1 MAEKEYKAVAKL
13 FVETKDASKDADAF
27 CKDLKRKL
35 GEIESAA
42 DKMTAFKDLASY
54 IEAADKRLAEF
65 KANNQDAFNNMFDGM
80 DASLKVVFENIF
92 KISKDKLVE
101 LNNISD
107 QLKNKTADTIDP
119 AALKEW
125 EKSVKGIYALLN
137 EKSGISGHGKIETR
151 FQRLQE
157 AVTNFATVWKGVT
170 DTLSNGFGAGG
181 IASGIQRSPQDIQT
195 ELDRLDQQN
204 VRLGKIQQE
213 FQKIKANFDKLND
226 GENVFFSSDT
236 KFDLSDIKTL
246 VSAFKQAK
254 KTFDNF
260 EGDKNSIEYY
270 EIVLKYMQQAAKL
283 KGMYEALTLNPNEAN
298 KEIMKQLK
306 KMPGKKEKETQA
318 DILGDVVDKADSALS
333 DGLLE
338 SLTKFDKG
346 PLSDLFAQID
356 SQMTT
361 LEDEIE
367 KLNQATG
374 NAGVGFDK
382 MGQHAVSATEYIRGM
397 TIAIQEMFNALSK
410 ASDTEYEVL
419 LGGQNIAIKRAGFK
433 EVSAKTTAEAYL
445 ANIMQDTDVDAHTH
459 QGLIANINAPDFKQ
473 AIKRQYAGLAKMSAI
488 IGDKDIVTLD
498 LAKVKAE
505 DAYTALNKLKELTN
519 TKGKQSLDVNEFN
532 KIFTDINPE
541 YTNIAQR
548 WGPSKFSD
556 LATYIFNVKQ
566 SAQQAFDPVQRLQN
580 LLIAISG
587 KQIDFS
593 KYEDLFKTL
602 SVNNVGD
609 IFNQI
614 AKAEDIK
621 EDGQILQVQDI
632 ASGSVQDV
640 VADIQKQKDAFLELR
655 QTAGVTYEEI
665 AQAAKEYSNVYN
677 KAEGQNFEFFKKYFH
692 ASEIDEIQKKFMDFG
707 DGFRDLDG
715 LTKELA
721 MEFGIDPDEIES
733 FSQAGSAAQGASQ
746 QLKTFY
752 DLVDEIRNKSFDL
765 AGNATDNLEVG
776 QYIERLNSAKA
787 VLDELGDQGQLT
799 AEQID
804 QVNNAFNAANM
815 HLENS
820 TAHYSGYGY
829 GEYDYSYY
837 EEYKDAMR
845 ENDELRRR
853 NSELEDQLKNIPKK
867 AQKSDTSVAQAK
879 IADPI
884 QQDLIRQK
892 AQDAVQSLG
901 TEVKIASLKALAD
914 GLVRVSGAVKKA
926 SGEWEGFIVKV
937 NEADEAVGLVVDDQS
952 EYAKSLNKASQQ
964 VNDNSIFKS
973 EAGKQVGKFDLDRA
987 KLQKDVN
994 IPDSFK
1000 QQIQDA
1006 RTAIANA
1013 ADEDALKIA
1022 INNWEALKNQ
1032 IHAAAVEQDL
1042 YIEKSKNTNTVPD
1055 QFTKDLRS
1063 QKTSFGKYKR
1073 DTEDAI
1079 DVTDELKQRLKDL
1092 EAELANIND
1101 SSGLRA
1107 WQKKF
1112 NGLKSEITAA
1122 QSSYKRDKDTYS
1134 QQIMGQANAGLKS
1147 AGIKRDS
1154 TNLTEDQ
1161 QKIIDKYKELE
1172 KQIGEYNDKVSA
1184 KQQAETSGIEQTKAA
1199 LLDLIATYKQ
1209 ANNIV
1214 DAKGNPSKQ
1223 AYGTAQVQNFNAK
1236 YNSLQTR
1243 AQNVGLTGDFEAVQN
1258 LTSAYEKLKEAQS
1271 KFQIGE
1277 DLTTEAGKAKVE
1289 AFKQAQIEC
1298 NRYAKELNNIVTQEE
1313 KLKSDSLDVS
1323 PISED
1328 FENTIQGRKK
1338 ALEDFVNTIPSAA
1351 IGKFNSD
1358 FTKLTYTVKNGD
1370 GTFTNMTATLN
1381 AAGNAIFAAAGET
1394 EKATTAFGR
1403 FWGELKGK
1411 ARGIATYLLS
1421 MTGFQEIWQ
1430 QIRQGIQYVMEIDAA
1445 LTELKKVTNETN
1457 ATYDAFLQTMSK
1469 TAGEVGSTVAEL
1481 TNSAADWGRLGY
1493 SIEEAGQLAATTA
1506 KLLNVSEF
1514 SSVDEATSALV
1525 SSLQAFTTKG
1535 QDVGQRAEEIVDILN
1550 NIGNKYP
1557 VATNELATGLAASGA
1572 ALVAANNSI
1581 EEQVALL
1588 SAGNATMQDVSTVAA
1603 GLKIVAARLRGTT
1616 TEADDDAESA
1626 VTNVSKLQ
1634 EKIKALTA
1642 EANGGKGIDIIN
1654 ESGEYKSTYEILSE
1668 ISKIFDKMDDISQ
1681 ASLLELIAGK
1691 NRSSVVAAIL
1701 QNGEILN
1708 KAYTDALNSAGSSS
1722 KELNTYLDSIQ
1733 GRIDLFKNSLQT
1745 MWMNFIDDSVVKFIV
1760 DVGTNIVKLVD
1771 KINLIPAAIAGIVV
1785 YRNLFK
1791 KQGLSNMFSDF
1802 KTNMQNY
1809 KDISSAI
1816 NQIQS
1821 LGGAT
1826 TTFNPAQLNACALAV
1841 KNLTAAQQASALA
1854 TAGLTQE
1861 QIEQVLAIN
1870 GVKDANIQQTMSEV
1884 NVASAKAKSAAITGA
1899 TAAALANEGKIKLS
1913 EAATN
1918 WLTAESEEK
1927 LTYEKVQAA
1936 IASGAL
1942 TLAQGNEI
1950 ISAFGLTAANH
1961 GLATSFKA
1969 VAAGIKDAMFSNPF
1983 TAILTVATTVISLI
1997 PVVKTLFDT
2006 FGTGADEAIKK
2017 AEELQN
2023 EYNTA
2028 TSEITSNISTLKGL
2042 EGEFEKLSKGV
2053 DNYGNNISLA
2063 ADDYARYQEIVETI
2077 VGISPS
2083 LVDGY
2088 NTEGKAIANKN
2099 GLLEKSI
2106 ALMQEEQ
2113 RVQAQKLT
2121 SDTALNTLSE
2131 GIEADLEKY
2140 KKDNPLPY
2148 GYAKFNFGQEFEKAA
2163 NKYAQKQGNYEG
2175 QIYNALNP
2183 DDRDIDSF
2191 WVVDY
2196 WSEYSDN
2203 AANFASDFYDQIV
2216 ADLRSEEGILKD
2228 YFTQEQINTL
2238 LECANEYDKNMLA
2251 YNHEIDNINARYKTA
2266 LQAVPFSEDAYYKLD
2281 NEMQGYV
2288 TQYIDGLE
2296 NINSDNLIEYKK
2308 NIISLIDWMSNDSE
2322 LQSVLS
2328 QGFNLKVGLNTK
2340 GKKLSIKKYQEQVQE
2355 LQNLIK
2361 DSSQYTDQQKNMLLS
2376 MLGLDDSGQMDNEIK
2391 KAISHIRNLLFAG
2404 LGPLPKEMQDY
2415 IDRLSVSDALYIYYN
2430 ISAAPGSLTID
2441 RLKQQVADLK
2451 AKSGEN
2457 VIPIKTYSVLIEEI
2471 EKYNEAL
2478 NQTSEIVTDN
2488 TEVTQEYKDSLIA
2501 LGISKE
2507 ELNEYFYEG
2516 NELVVKDAK
2525 GLNDLVKSA
2534 KKNTAEN
2541 IRLAKSQAKLEY
2553 YELYKEMSDL
2563 VTANKKTD
2571 GATREY
2577 VNSLYDQ
2584 MSALQKTIAQ
2594 YSLLEAK
2601 LLGASNAYNQLAAA
2615 QEIDA
2620 ANDYGSKAEEL
2631 VTVLADA
2638 FKTGRL
2644 GTEAVQVAIDGLI
2657 PDSVF
2662 EDADTLDEKMD
2673 KIYEYFTGDTISK
2686 LFTIEYDD
2694 DGAISSMEM
2703 TEDNVRS
2710 FAESL
2715 FNAELPKGMGEGTI
2729 FSGTWDEFTLNPAI
2743 TSLEDFA
2750 KACGVTEEVAFAFLT
2765 ELESFDI
2772 SWLGGDMTTLMDQL
2786 MGDDL
2791 EYSIYNNTKAL
2802 AELEHDLAN
2811 GKITVDEYNKA
2822 LYGLNGQLFFGKISQ
2837 EEYDQAVAD
2846 LDAQLAN
2853 GAITAQ
2859 QYQEALVGLKGVET
2873 QNTEQAVNDTLTWAQ
2888 TSNEVAAAK
2897 AEVERLTNELNT
2909 LRDENATN
2917 VEIQAKTNELE
2928 AASVVLND
2936 ALIAKNELTEPDTMV
2951 LGVSLDAA
2959 QQEIETFKANN
2970 ATLLTKVDI
2979 EQGEDGEFTYTVK
2992 PNVLLFDE
3000 EKEKLDS
3007 YMQSLN
3013 EEYTITV
3020 LADENSEDST
3030 AELDAV
3036 KTAAEAAKAAVE
3048 AIPSPVVDCSGAISA
3063 VQSLIDEIGK
3073 IKGKS
3078 VTITTFTQTID
3089 LGTGG
3094 VNGTAHIRGTA
3105 FKNGLWGA
3113 PKTETAL
3120 VGELGPEMVS

>member
-13 FVETKDASKDADAF
+13 FLETKDANKDADAF

-213 FQKIKANFDKLND
+213 FQKIKADFDKLND

-374 NAGVGFDK
+374 NVGVGFDK

-397 TIAIQEMFNALSK
+397 TIAIKEMFDALSQ
-410 ASDTEYEVL
+410 ASDAEYKVL
-419 LGGQNIAIKRAGFK
+419 ISGQDISIKRGQNK
-433 EVSAKTTAEAYL
+433 ETSSKTTAEAYL
-445 ANIMQDTDVDAHTH
+445 ANIMQDTDLDAHSH
-459 QGLIANINAPDFKQ
+459 QGIAANIDAPDFEQ
-473 AIKRQYAGLAKMSAI
+473 AIRRQYAGIAKMSAI
-488 IGDKDIVTLD
+488 IGKNDIVTLD

-505 DAYTALNKLKELTN
+505 DAYAALAKLKELTIG
-519 TKGKQSLDVNEFN
+519 KGKESIGVDDFN
-532 KIFTDINPE
+532 KIFTDINPD
-541 YTNIAQR
+541 YANVAKR
-548 WGPSKFSD
+548 WDPSKFND

-692 ASEIDEIQKKFMDFG
+692 ASEIDEIQKKFMDLG

-733 FSQAGSAAQGASQ
+733 FSRAGSAAQGASQ

-765 AGNATDNLEVG
+765 AGNATDNLEIG
-776 QYIERLNSAKA
+776 EYIERLNSAKA

-829 GEYDYSYY
+829 GKYDYSYY
-837 EEYKDAMR
+837 EEYEDAMR
-845 ENDELRRR
+845 ENDELRQR
-853 NSELEDQLKNIPKK
+853 NSELEDQLKNRHNTSQQNTFATADNETQVANSVEVEAAQLDTLLEKINAVKDAVGAKTQAFETERTTVDTVVAAEIESLKQLEEYLTTLQNLISNIFTGESFKVEGIDNINNSGNPNGNTSMISILQTISETLDSIYGVLQGFTGIEADNKNSIKQKEPIVDSNINQNELSEKDSAILSSILDAVKEISNYLAIYKSNDVLDGVDQQNDSGYALEATLQNVKGVLDNILIGVNKDDSLSTLVEPLSAAVASLKDVANGIIQHQK

-926 SGEWEGFIVKV
+926 SGEWEGFTVKV

-952 EYAKSLNKASQQ
+952 EYAKSLNKASKQ

-1079 DVTDELKQRLKDL
+1079 DVTDELKKRLKDL

-1101 SSGLRA
+1101 SSDLRA

-1122 QSSYKRDKDTYS
+1122 QSSYKRDKNRYS

-1147 AGIKRDS
+1147 AGIKKDS
-1154 TNLTEDQ
+1154 ANLTEDQ
-1161 QKIIDKYKELE
+1161 QKIIDKYNELE
-1172 KQIGEYNDKVSA
+1172 KQIDEYNKKVSA

-1209 ANNIV
+1209 AHNIV

-1243 AQNVGLTGDFEAVQN
+1243 AKNVGLTDDFVAVQN
-1258 LTSAYEKLKEAQS
+1258 LANAYEKLKEAQA
-1271 KFQIGE
+1271 KFKVGE
-1277 DLTTEAGKAKVE
+1277 DLTTDAGKAKIE

-1298 NRYAKELNNIVTQEE
+1298 NRYAKELNRVVTESE
-1313 KLKSDSLDVS
+1313 KLQSNSVDASPVS
-1323 PISED
+1323 
-1328 FENTIQGRKK
+1328 ENFQDTMQGRKR
-1338 ALEDFVNTIPSAA
+1338 ALEEFINAIPDTA
-1351 IGKFNSD
+1351 IGKFNAD
-1358 FTKLTYTVKNGD
+1358 FTELTYTVKNGD

-1381 AAGNAIFAAAGET
+1381 AARDTIFATAGET

-1411 ARGIATYLLS
+1411 ARGIAAYLLS

-1430 QIRQGIQYVMEIDAA
+1430 QIKQGIQYVREIDSA
-1445 LTELKKVTNETN
+1445 LTELKKVTNGTN

-1469 TAGEVGSTVAEL
+1469 TAGAVGSTVSEL
-1481 TNSAADWGRLGY
+1481 TTMAAEWARLGY
-1493 SIEEAGQLAATTA
+1493 SIEDAGKLAESTA
-1506 KLLNVSEF
+1506 ILLNVSEF
-1514 SSVDEATSALV
+1514 ENATDASQALI
-1525 SSLQAFTTKG
+1525 STMQAFG
-1535 QDVGQRAEEIVDILN
+1535 YAAEDSQHVVDILN
-1550 NIGNKYP
+1550 EVGK
-1557 VATNELATGLAASGA
+1557 
-1572 ALVAANNSI
+1572 
-1581 EEQVALL
+1581 LL
-1588 SAGNATMQDVSTVAA
+1588 
-1603 GLKIVAARLRGTT
+1603 
-1616 TEADDDAESA
+1616 
-1626 VTNVSKLQ
+1626 
-1634 EKIKALTA
+1634 
-1642 EANGGKGIDIIN
+1642 
-1654 ESGEYKSTYEILSE
+1654 
-1668 ISKIFDKMDDISQ
+1668 
-1681 ASLLELIAGK
+1681 
-1691 NRSSVVAAIL
+1691 
-1701 QNGEILN
+1701 
-1708 KAYTDALNSAGSSS
+1708 
-1722 KELNTYLDSIQ
+1722 
-1733 GRIDLFKNSLQT
+1733 
-1745 MWMNFIDDSVVKFIV
+1745 
-1760 DVGTNIVKLVD
+1760 
-1771 KINLIPAAIAGIVV
+1771 P
-1785 YRNLFK
+1785 
-1791 KQGLSNMFSDF
+1791 
-1802 KTNMQNY
+1802 
-1809 KDISSAI
+1809 
-1816 NQIQS
+1816 
-1821 LGGAT
+1821 
-1826 TTFNPAQLNACALAV
+1826 
-1841 KNLTAAQQASALA
+1841 
-1854 TAGLTQE
+1854 
-1861 QIEQVLAIN
+1861 
-1870 GVKDANIQQTMSEV
+1870 
-1884 NVASAKAKSAAITGA
+1884 
-1899 TAAALANEGKIKLS
+1899 
-1913 EAATN
+1913 
-1918 WLTAESEEK
+1918 
-1927 LTYEKVQAA
+1927 
-1936 IASGAL
+1936 
-1942 TLAQGNEI
+1942 
-1950 ISAFGLTAANH
+1950 
-1961 GLATSFKA
+1961 
-1969 VAAGIKDAMFSNPF
+1969 
-1983 TAILTVATTVISLI
+1983 
-1997 PVVKTLFDT
+1997 
-2006 FGTGADEAIKK
+2006 
-2017 AEELQN
+2017 
-2023 EYNTA
+2023 
-2028 TSEITSNISTLKGL
+2028 
-2042 EGEFEKLSKGV
+2042 V
-2053 DNYGNNISLA
+2053 DNY
-2063 ADDYARYQEIVETI
+2063 
-2077 VGISPS
+2077 
-2083 LVDGY
+2083 
-2088 NTEGKAIANKN
+2088 
-2099 GLLEKSI
+2099 
-2106 ALMQEEQ
+2106 
-2113 RVQAQKLT
+2113 
-2121 SDTALNTLSE
+2121 
-2131 GIEADLEKY
+2131 
-2140 KKDNPLPY
+2140 
-2148 GYAKFNFGQEFEKAA
+2148 
-2163 NKYAQKQGNYEG
+2163 
-2175 QIYNALNP
+2175 
-2183 DDRDIDSF
+2183 
-2191 WVVDY
+2191 
-2196 WSEYSDN
+2196 
-2203 AANFASDFYDQIV
+2203 
-2216 ADLRSEEGILKD
+2216 
-2228 YFTQEQINTL
+2228 
-2238 LECANEYDKNMLA
+2238 
-2251 YNHEIDNINARYKTA
+2251 
-2266 LQAVPFSEDAYYKLD
+2266 
-2281 NEMQGYV
+2281 
-2288 TQYIDGLE
+2288 
-2296 NINSDNLIEYKK
+2296 
-2308 NIISLIDWMSNDSE
+2308 
-2322 LQSVLS
+2322 
-2328 QGFNLKVGLNTK
+2328 
-2340 GKKLSIKKYQEQVQE
+2340 
-2355 LQNLIK
+2355 
-2361 DSSQYTDQQKNMLLS
+2361 
-2376 MLGLDDSGQMDNEIK
+2376 
-2391 KAISHIRNLLFAG
+2391 
-2404 LGPLPKEMQDY
+2404 
-2415 IDRLSVSDALYIYYN
+2415 
-2430 ISAAPGSLTID
+2430 
-2441 RLKQQVADLK
+2441 
-2451 AKSGEN
+2451 
-2457 VIPIKTYSVLIEEI
+2457 
-2471 EKYNEAL
+2471 
-2478 NQTSEIVTDN
+2478 
-2488 TEVTQEYKDSLIA
+2488 
-2501 LGISKE
+2501 
-2507 ELNEYFYEG
+2507 
-2516 NELVVKDAK
+2516 
-2525 GLNDLVKSA
+2525 
-2534 KKNTAEN
+2534 
-2541 IRLAKSQAKLEY
+2541 
-2553 YELYKEMSDL
+2553 
-2563 VTANKKTD
+2563 
-2571 GATREY
+2571 
-2577 VNSLYDQ
+2577 
-2584 MSALQKTIAQ
+2584 
-2594 YSLLEAK
+2594 
-2601 LLGASNAYNQLAAA
+2601 
-2615 QEIDA
+2615 
-2620 ANDYGSKAEEL
+2620 
-2631 VTVLADA
+2631 
-2638 FKTGRL
+2638 
-2644 GTEAVQVAIDGLI
+2644 
-2657 PDSVF
+2657 
-2662 EDADTLDEKMD
+2662 
-2673 KIYEYFTGDTISK
+2673 
-2686 LFTIEYDD
+2686 
-2694 DGAISSMEM
+2694 
-2703 TEDNVRS
+2703 
-2710 FAESL
+2710 
-2715 FNAELPKGMGEGTI
+2715 
-2729 FSGTWDEFTLNPAI
+2729 
-2743 TSLEDFA
+2743 
-2750 KACGVTEEVAFAFLT
+2750 
-2765 ELESFDI
+2765 
-2772 SWLGGDMTTLMDQL
+2772 
-2786 MGDDL
+2786 
-2791 EYSIYNNTKAL
+2791 
-2802 AELEHDLAN
+2802 
-2811 GKITVDEYNKA
+2811 
-2822 LYGLNGQLFFGKISQ
+2822 
-2837 EEYDQAVAD
+2837 
-2846 LDAQLAN
+2846 
-2853 GAITAQ
+2853 
-2859 QYQEALVGLKGVET
+2859 
-2873 QNTEQAVNDTLTWAQ
+2873 
-2888 TSNEVAAAK
+2888 
-2897 AEVERLTNELNT
+2897 
-2909 LRDENATN
+2909 
-2917 VEIQAKTNELE
+2917 
-2928 AASVVLND
+2928 
-2936 ALIAKNELTEPDTMV
+2936 
-2951 LGVSLDAA
+2951 
-2959 QQEIETFKANN
+2959 
-2970 ATLLTKVDI
+2970 
-2979 EQGEDGEFTYTVK
+2979 
-2992 PNVLLFDE
+2992 
-3000 EKEKLDS
+3000 
-3007 YMQSLN
+3007 
-3013 EEYTITV
+3013 
-3020 LADENSEDST
+3020 
-3030 AELDAV
+3030 
-3036 KTAAEAAKAAVE
+3036 
-3048 AIPSPVVDCSGAISA
+3048 
-3063 VQSLIDEIGK
+3063 IG
-3073 IKGKS
+3073 
-3078 VTITTFTQTID
+3078 
-3089 LGTGG
+3089 
-3094 VNGTAHIRGTA
+3094 
-3105 FKNGLWGA
+3105 
-3113 PKTETAL
+3113 
-3120 VGELGPEMVS
+3120 

>member
-13 FVETKDASKDADAF
+13 FLETKDANKDADAF

-107 QLKNKTADTIDP
+107 QLKNTTADTIDP

-170 DTLSNGFGAGG
+170 DTLSKGFGAGG
-181 IASGIQRSPQDIQT
+181 IASGIQRSSQDIQT

-213 FQKIKANFDKLND
+213 FQKIKADFDKLND

-260 EGDKNSIEYY
+260 KGDKNSIEYY

-298 KEIMKQLK
+298 KEIMKRLK

-374 NAGVGFDK
+374 NVGVGFDK
-382 MGQHAVSATEYIRGM
+382 MGQHTVSATEYIRGM
-397 TIAIQEMFNALSK
+397 TIAIKEMFDALSQ
-410 ASDTEYEVL
+410 ASDAEYKVL
-419 LGGQNIAIKRAGFK
+419 ISGQDISIKRGQNK
-433 EVSAKTTAEAYL
+433 ETSSKTTAEAYL
-445 ANIMQDTDVDAHTH
+445 ANIMQDTDLDAHTH
-459 QGLIANINAPDFKQ
+459 QGLIADINASDFKQ
-473 AIKRQYAGLAKMSAI
+473 AIQRQYAGLAKMSAI

-532 KIFTDINPE
+532 KIFTDINPD
-541 YTNIAQR
+541 YANVAKR
-548 WGPSKFSD
+548 WNPSKFSD

-566 SAQQAFDPVQRLQN
+566 SAQQAFDPVQKLQN

-640 VADIQKQKDAFLELR
+640 VADIQKQKNAFLELR

-692 ASEIDEIQKKFMDFG
+692 ASEIDEIQKKFMDLG
-707 DGFRDLDG
+707 DGFRELDG

-733 FSQAGSAAQGASQ
+733 FSRAGSAAQGASQ

-776 QYIERLNSAKA
+776 KYIERLNSAKA

-804 QVNNAFNAANM
+804 QVNNAFNAANEY
-815 HLENS
+815 LTNS
-820 TAHYSGYGY
+820 AVHYNGYGY
-829 GEYDYSYY
+829 GKYDYSYY
-837 EEYKDAMR
+837 EEYEDAMR
-845 ENDELRRR
+845 ENDELRQR
-853 NSELEDQLKNIPKK
+853 NSELEDQLKNRHNTSQQNTFATAGNETQVANSVEAEAAQLDTLLEKINAVKDAVGAKTQAFETERTTVDTVVAAEIESLKQLEEYLTTLQNLISNIFTGESFKVEGIDNINNSGNPNGNTSMISILQTISGTLDSIYGVLQGFTGIEADNKNSIKQKEPVVDSNINQNELSENDSAILSSILNAVNEISNYLAIYKSNDVPDGVDQQNGSGYALETTLQSVKGVLDNILSGVNKDDPLSALVESLSTAVASLKDVANGIIQHQK
-867 AQKSDTSVAQAK
+867 AQKSDTSVAQAR

-926 SGEWEGFIVKV
+926 SGEWEGFTVKV

-952 EYAKSLNKASQQ
+952 EYAKSLNKASKQ

-1032 IHAAAVEQDL
+1032 IHAAAVEQDF
-1042 YIEKSKNTNTVPD
+1042 YIEKSKNTKTVPD

-1112 NGLKSEITAA
+1112 NGLKSEITAT
-1122 QSSYKRDKDTYS
+1122 QSSYKRDKNTYS

-1147 AGIKRDS
+1147 AGIKKDS
-1154 TNLTEDQ
+1154 TNLNPEQ

-1172 KQIGEYNDKVSA
+1172 KQINKYNEKVQA
-1184 KQQAETSGIEQTKAA
+1184 KQQAETSGIEQTKTA
-1199 LLDLIATYKQ
+1199 LLDLIAVYKQ

-1223 AYGTAQVQNFNAK
+1223 AYGTAQLQNFSAK
-1236 YNSLQTR
+1236 YKSLQDR
-1243 AQNVGLTGDFEAVQN
+1243 ASGVGLNGEFEAVKN
-1258 LTSAYEKLKEAQS
+1258 LSNAYEQLKEAQS

-1277 DLTTEAGKAKVE
+1277 DLTTDAGKAKVE
-1289 AFKQAQIEC
+1289 AFKQAQVEC
-1298 NRYAKELNNIVTQEE
+1298 NRYAKELNRVVTESE
-1313 KLKSDSLDVS
+1313 KLQSNSVDASPVS
-1323 PISED
+1323 
-1328 FENTIQGRKK
+1328 ENFQDTMQGRKR
-1338 ALEDFVNTIPSAA
+1338 ALEEFINVIPNTA
-1351 IGKFNSD
+1351 IGKFNAD
-1358 FTKLTYTVKNGD
+1358 FTELTYTVKNGD
-1370 GTFTNMTATLN
+1370 GTFTHMTATLN
-1381 AAGNAIFAAAGET
+1381 AARDTIFATAGET

-1430 QIRQGIQYVMEIDAA
+1430 QIKQGIQYVREIDSA
-1445 LTELKKVTNETN
+1445 LTELKKVTNGTN

-1469 TAGEVGSTVAEL
+1469 TAGAVGSTVSEL
-1481 TNSAADWGRLGY
+1481 TRSAADWGRLGY
-1493 SIEEAGQLAATTA
+1493 SLEDAGQLAATTA

-1514 SSVDEATSALV
+1514 SSVEDATSALV
-1525 SSLQAFTTKG
+1525 SALQAFTTEG

-1634 EKIKALTA
+1634 SKIKALTA

-1654 ESGEYKSTYEILSE
+1654 ESGGYKSTYEIKILSPYRE
-1668 ISKIFDKMDDISQ
+1668 I
-1681 ASLLELIAGK
+1681 
-1691 NRSSVVAAIL
+1691 
-1701 QNGEILN
+1701 
-1708 KAYTDALNSAGSSS
+1708 YTL
-1722 KELNTYLDSIQ
+1722 
-1733 GRIDLFKNSLQT
+1733 
-1745 MWMNFIDDSVVKFIV
+1745 
-1760 DVGTNIVKLVD
+1760 
-1771 KINLIPAAIAGIVV
+1771 
-1785 YRNLFK
+1785 
-1791 KQGLSNMFSDF
+1791 
-1802 KTNMQNY
+1802 
-1809 KDISSAI
+1809 
-1816 NQIQS
+1816 
-1821 LGGAT
+1821 
-1826 TTFNPAQLNACALAV
+1826 CA
-1841 KNLTAAQQASALA
+1841 
-1854 TAGLTQE
+1854 
-1861 QIEQVLAIN
+1861 
-1870 GVKDANIQQTMSEV
+1870 
-1884 NVASAKAKSAAITGA
+1884 
-1899 TAAALANEGKIKLS
+1899 
-1913 EAATN
+1913 
-1918 WLTAESEEK
+1918 
-1927 LTYEKVQAA
+1927 
-1936 IASGAL
+1936 
-1942 TLAQGNEI
+1942 
-1950 ISAFGLTAANH
+1950 
-1961 GLATSFKA
+1961 
-1969 VAAGIKDAMFSNPF
+1969 
-1983 TAILTVATTVISLI
+1983 
-1997 PVVKTLFDT
+1997 
-2006 FGTGADEAIKK
+2006 
-2017 AEELQN
+2017 
-2023 EYNTA
+2023 
-2028 TSEITSNISTLKGL
+2028 
-2042 EGEFEKLSKGV
+2042 
-2053 DNYGNNISLA
+2053 
-2063 ADDYARYQEIVETI
+2063 
-2077 VGISPS
+2077 
-2083 LVDGY
+2083 
-2088 NTEGKAIANKN
+2088 
-2099 GLLEKSI
+2099 
-2106 ALMQEEQ
+2106 
-2113 RVQAQKLT
+2113 
-2121 SDTALNTLSE
+2121 
-2131 GIEADLEKY
+2131 
-2140 KKDNPLPY
+2140 
-2148 GYAKFNFGQEFEKAA
+2148 
-2163 NKYAQKQGNYEG
+2163 
-2175 QIYNALNP
+2175 
-2183 DDRDIDSF
+2183 
-2191 WVVDY
+2191 
-2196 WSEYSDN
+2196 
-2203 AANFASDFYDQIV
+2203 
-2216 ADLRSEEGILKD
+2216 
-2228 YFTQEQINTL
+2228 
-2238 LECANEYDKNMLA
+2238 
-2251 YNHEIDNINARYKTA
+2251 
-2266 LQAVPFSEDAYYKLD
+2266 
-2281 NEMQGYV
+2281 
-2288 TQYIDGLE
+2288 
-2296 NINSDNLIEYKK
+2296 
-2308 NIISLIDWMSNDSE
+2308 
-2322 LQSVLS
+2322 
-2328 QGFNLKVGLNTK
+2328 
-2340 GKKLSIKKYQEQVQE
+2340 
-2355 LQNLIK
+2355 
-2361 DSSQYTDQQKNMLLS
+2361 
-2376 MLGLDDSGQMDNEIK
+2376 
-2391 KAISHIRNLLFAG
+2391 
-2404 LGPLPKEMQDY
+2404 
-2415 IDRLSVSDALYIYYN
+2415 
-2430 ISAAPGSLTID
+2430 
-2441 RLKQQVADLK
+2441 
-2451 AKSGEN
+2451 
-2457 VIPIKTYSVLIEEI
+2457 
-2471 EKYNEAL
+2471 
-2478 NQTSEIVTDN
+2478 
-2488 TEVTQEYKDSLIA
+2488 
-2501 LGISKE
+2501 
-2507 ELNEYFYEG
+2507 
-2516 NELVVKDAK
+2516 
-2525 GLNDLVKSA
+2525 
-2534 KKNTAEN
+2534 
-2541 IRLAKSQAKLEY
+2541 
-2553 YELYKEMSDL
+2553 
-2563 VTANKKTD
+2563 
-2571 GATREY
+2571 
-2577 VNSLYDQ
+2577 
-2584 MSALQKTIAQ
+2584 
-2594 YSLLEAK
+2594 
-2601 LLGASNAYNQLAAA
+2601 
-2615 QEIDA
+2615 
-2620 ANDYGSKAEEL
+2620 
-2631 VTVLADA
+2631 
-2638 FKTGRL
+2638 
-2644 GTEAVQVAIDGLI
+2644 
-2657 PDSVF
+2657 
-2662 EDADTLDEKMD
+2662 
-2673 KIYEYFTGDTISK
+2673 
-2686 LFTIEYDD
+2686 
-2694 DGAISSMEM
+2694 
-2703 TEDNVRS
+2703 
-2710 FAESL
+2710 
-2715 FNAELPKGMGEGTI
+2715 
-2729 FSGTWDEFTLNPAI
+2729 
-2743 TSLEDFA
+2743 
-2750 KACGVTEEVAFAFLT
+2750 
-2765 ELESFDI
+2765 
-2772 SWLGGDMTTLMDQL
+2772 
-2786 MGDDL
+2786 
-2791 EYSIYNNTKAL
+2791 
-2802 AELEHDLAN
+2802 
-2811 GKITVDEYNKA
+2811 
-2822 LYGLNGQLFFGKISQ
+2822 
-2837 EEYDQAVAD
+2837 
-2846 LDAQLAN
+2846 
-2853 GAITAQ
+2853 
-2859 QYQEALVGLKGVET
+2859 
-2873 QNTEQAVNDTLTWAQ
+2873 
-2888 TSNEVAAAK
+2888 
-2897 AEVERLTNELNT
+2897 
-2909 LRDENATN
+2909 
-2917 VEIQAKTNELE
+2917 
-2928 AASVVLND
+2928 
-2936 ALIAKNELTEPDTMV
+2936 
-2951 LGVSLDAA
+2951 
-2959 QQEIETFKANN
+2959 
-2970 ATLLTKVDI
+2970 
-2979 EQGEDGEFTYTVK
+2979 
-2992 PNVLLFDE
+2992 
-3000 EKEKLDS
+3000 
-3007 YMQSLN
+3007 
-3013 EEYTITV
+3013 
-3020 LADENSEDST
+3020 
-3030 AELDAV
+3030 
-3036 KTAAEAAKAAVE
+3036 
-3048 AIPSPVVDCSGAISA
+3048 
-3063 VQSLIDEIGK
+3063 
-3073 IKGKS
+3073 
-3078 VTITTFTQTID
+3078 
-3089 LGTGG
+3089 
-3094 VNGTAHIRGTA
+3094 
-3105 FKNGLWGA
+3105 
-3113 PKTETAL
+3113 
-3120 VGELGPEMVS
+3120 

>member
-13 FVETKDASKDADAF
+13 FLETKDANKDADAF

-107 QLKNKTADTIDP
+107 QLKNTTADTIDP

-213 FQKIKANFDKLND
+213 FQKIKADFDKLND

-374 NAGVGFDK
+374 NVGVGFDK

-410 ASDTEYEVL
+410 ASDAEYAVL

-459 QGLIANINAPDFKQ
+459 QGLIADINAPDFKQ
-473 AIKRQYAGLAKMSAI
+473 AIRRQYAGLAKMSAI

-548 WGPSKFSD
+548 WDPSKFND
-556 LATYIFNVKQ
+556 LATYIFNIKQ

-602 SVNNVGD
+602 SANNVGD

-640 VADIQKQKDAFLELR
+640 LADIQKQKDAFLELR

-692 ASEIDEIQKKFMDFG
+692 ASEIDEIQKKFMDLG

-733 FSQAGSAAQGASQ
+733 FSRAGSAAQGASQ

-765 AGNATDNLEVG
+765 AGNATDNLEIG
-776 QYIERLNSAKA
+776 EYIERLNSAKA

-829 GEYDYSYY
+829 GKYDYSYY
-837 EEYKDAMR
+837 EEYEDAMR
-845 ENDELRRR
+845 ENDELRQR
-853 NSELEDQLKNIPKK
+853 NSENEAQVVNSAQAEAAQLDTLLEKINAVKDAVGAKTQAFETERTTVDTVVAAEIESLKQLEEYLTTLQNLISNIFTGESFKIEGIDNINNSGNPNSNTSMVSILQTISGTLDSIYGVLQGFTGIEADNKNSIKQKEPVVDNNINQNELNEKDSAILSSILGAVKEISDYLAIYKSNDVPDGVDQQNDSGYALEATLQNVRDVLDNILSGVNKDDSLSALVESLSAAIASLKDVSNGIIQHQK
-867 AQKSDTSVAQAK
+867 AQKSDTRVAQAR

-926 SGEWEGFIVKV
+926 SGEWEGFTVKV

-952 EYAKSLNKASQQ
+952 EYAKSLNKASKQ

-1013 ADEDALKIA
+1013 SDEDALKIA

-1032 IHAAAVEQDL
+1032 IHAAVVEQDL
-1042 YIEKSKNTNTVPD
+1042 YIEKSKNTNTAPD

-1112 NGLKSEITAA
+1112 NGLKSEISAT
-1122 QSSYKRDKDTYS
+1122 QSSYKRDKNRYS
-1134 QQIMGQANAGLKS
+1134 QQIMGQANVGLKS
-1147 AGIKRDS
+1147 AGIKKDG
-1154 TNLTEDQ
+1154 TNLTEEQ
-1161 QKIIDKYKELE
+1161 QKIIDKYNELE
-1172 KQIGEYNDKVSA
+1172 KQIDEYNKKVNA

-1214 DAKGNPSKQ
+1214 DAKGNPSRQ

-1243 AQNVGLTGDFEAVQN
+1243 AKNVGLTDDFVAVQN
-1258 LTSAYEKLKEAQS
+1258 LANAYEKLKEAQA
-1271 KFQIGE
+1271 KFKVGE
-1277 DLTTEAGKAKVE
+1277 DLTTDAGKAKIE

-1298 NRYAKELNNIVTQEE
+1298 NRYAKELNRVVTESE
-1313 KLKSDSLDVS
+1313 KLQSNSVDASPVS
-1323 PISED
+1323 
-1328 FENTIQGRKK
+1328 ENFQDTMQGRKR
-1338 ALEDFVNTIPSAA
+1338 ALEEFINAIPDTA
-1351 IGKFNSD
+1351 IGKFNVD
-1358 FTKLTYTVKNGD
+1358 FTELTYTVKNGD

-1381 AAGNAIFAAAGET
+1381 AARDTIFATAGET

-1430 QIRQGIQYVMEIDAA
+1430 QIKQGIQYVREIDSA
-1445 LTELKKVTNETN
+1445 LTELKKVTNGTN

-1469 TAGEVGSTVAEL
+1469 TAGAVGSTVSEL
-1481 TNSAADWGRLGY
+1481 TTMAAEWGRLGY
-1493 SIEEAGQLAATTA
+1493 GLEDAGKLAESTA
-1506 KLLNVSEF
+1506 ILLNVSEF
-1514 SSVDEATSALV
+1514 ENATDASQALI
-1525 SSLQAFTTKG
+1525 STMQAFG
-1535 QDVGQRAEEIVDILN
+1535 YAAEDSQHVVDILN
-1550 NIGNKYP
+1550 EVGFEMP
-1557 VATNELATGLAASGA
+1557 
-1572 ALVAANNSI
+1572 
-1581 EEQVALL
+1581 
-1588 SAGNATMQDVSTVAA
+1588 
-1603 GLKIVAARLRGTT
+1603 
-1616 TEADDDAESA
+1616 
-1626 VTNVSKLQ
+1626 KL
-1634 EKIKALTA
+1634 
-1642 EANGGKGIDIIN
+1642 
-1654 ESGEYKSTYEILSE
+1654 Y
-1668 ISKIFDKMDDISQ
+1668 
-1681 ASLLELIAGK
+1681 
-1691 NRSSVVAAIL
+1691 
-1701 QNGEILN
+1701 
-1708 KAYTDALNSAGSSS
+1708 
-1722 KELNTYLDSIQ
+1722 
-1733 GRIDLFKNSLQT
+1733 
-1745 MWMNFIDDSVVKFIV
+1745 
-1760 DVGTNIVKLVD
+1760 
-1771 KINLIPAAIAGIVV
+1771 
-1785 YRNLFK
+1785 
-1791 KQGLSNMFSDF
+1791 
-1802 KTNMQNY
+1802 
-1809 KDISSAI
+1809 
-1816 NQIQS
+1816 
-1821 LGGAT
+1821 
-1826 TTFNPAQLNACALAV
+1826 
-1841 KNLTAAQQASALA
+1841 
-1854 TAGLTQE
+1854 
-1861 QIEQVLAIN
+1861 
-1870 GVKDANIQQTMSEV
+1870 
-1884 NVASAKAKSAAITGA
+1884 
-1899 TAAALANEGKIKLS
+1899 
-1913 EAATN
+1913 
-1918 WLTAESEEK
+1918 
-1927 LTYEKVQAA
+1927 
-1936 IASGAL
+1936 
-1942 TLAQGNEI
+1942 
-1950 ISAFGLTAANH
+1950 
-1961 GLATSFKA
+1961 
-1969 VAAGIKDAMFSNPF
+1969 
-1983 TAILTVATTVISLI
+1983 
-1997 PVVKTLFDT
+1997 
-2006 FGTGADEAIKK
+2006 
-2017 AEELQN
+2017 
-2023 EYNTA
+2023 
-2028 TSEITSNISTLKGL
+2028 SNI
-2042 EGEFEKLSKGV
+2042 
-2053 DNYGNNISLA
+2053 
-2063 ADDYARYQEIVETI
+2063 
-2077 VGISPS
+2077 
-2083 LVDGY
+2083 
-2088 NTEGKAIANKN
+2088 
-2099 GLLEKSI
+2099 
-2106 ALMQEEQ
+2106 
-2113 RVQAQKLT
+2113 
-2121 SDTALNTLSE
+2121 
-2131 GIEADLEKY
+2131 
-2140 KKDNPLPY
+2140 
-2148 GYAKFNFGQEFEKAA
+2148 
-2163 NKYAQKQGNYEG
+2163 
-2175 QIYNALNP
+2175 
-2183 DDRDIDSF
+2183 
-2191 WVVDY
+2191 
-2196 WSEYSDN
+2196 
-2203 AANFASDFYDQIV
+2203 
-2216 ADLRSEEGILKD
+2216 
-2228 YFTQEQINTL
+2228 
-2238 LECANEYDKNMLA
+2238 
-2251 YNHEIDNINARYKTA
+2251 
-2266 LQAVPFSEDAYYKLD
+2266 
-2281 NEMQGYV
+2281 
-2288 TQYIDGLE
+2288 
-2296 NINSDNLIEYKK
+2296 
-2308 NIISLIDWMSNDSE
+2308 
-2322 LQSVLS
+2322 
-2328 QGFNLKVGLNTK
+2328 
-2340 GKKLSIKKYQEQVQE
+2340 
-2355 LQNLIK
+2355 
-2361 DSSQYTDQQKNMLLS
+2361 
-2376 MLGLDDSGQMDNEIK
+2376 
-2391 KAISHIRNLLFAG
+2391 
-2404 LGPLPKEMQDY
+2404 
-2415 IDRLSVSDALYIYYN
+2415 
-2430 ISAAPGSLTID
+2430 
-2441 RLKQQVADLK
+2441 
-2451 AKSGEN
+2451 
-2457 VIPIKTYSVLIEEI
+2457 
-2471 EKYNEAL
+2471 
-2478 NQTSEIVTDN
+2478 
-2488 TEVTQEYKDSLIA
+2488 
-2501 LGISKE
+2501 
-2507 ELNEYFYEG
+2507 
-2516 NELVVKDAK
+2516 
-2525 GLNDLVKSA
+2525 
-2534 KKNTAEN
+2534 
-2541 IRLAKSQAKLEY
+2541 
-2553 YELYKEMSDL
+2553 
-2563 VTANKKTD
+2563 
-2571 GATREY
+2571 
-2577 VNSLYDQ
+2577 
-2584 MSALQKTIAQ
+2584 
-2594 YSLLEAK
+2594 
-2601 LLGASNAYNQLAAA
+2601 
-2615 QEIDA
+2615 
-2620 ANDYGSKAEEL
+2620 
-2631 VTVLADA
+2631 
-2638 FKTGRL
+2638 
-2644 GTEAVQVAIDGLI
+2644 
-2657 PDSVF
+2657 
-2662 EDADTLDEKMD
+2662 
-2673 KIYEYFTGDTISK
+2673 
-2686 LFTIEYDD
+2686 
-2694 DGAISSMEM
+2694 
-2703 TEDNVRS
+2703 
-2710 FAESL
+2710 
-2715 FNAELPKGMGEGTI
+2715 
-2729 FSGTWDEFTLNPAI
+2729 
-2743 TSLEDFA
+2743 
-2750 KACGVTEEVAFAFLT
+2750 
-2765 ELESFDI
+2765 
-2772 SWLGGDMTTLMDQL
+2772 
-2786 MGDDL
+2786 
-2791 EYSIYNNTKAL
+2791 
-2802 AELEHDLAN
+2802 
-2811 GKITVDEYNKA
+2811 
-2822 LYGLNGQLFFGKISQ
+2822 
-2837 EEYDQAVAD
+2837 
-2846 LDAQLAN
+2846 
-2853 GAITAQ
+2853 
-2859 QYQEALVGLKGVET
+2859 
-2873 QNTEQAVNDTLTWAQ
+2873 
-2888 TSNEVAAAK
+2888 
-2897 AEVERLTNELNT
+2897 
-2909 LRDENATN
+2909 
-2917 VEIQAKTNELE
+2917 
-2928 AASVVLND
+2928 
-2936 ALIAKNELTEPDTMV
+2936 
-2951 LGVSLDAA
+2951 
-2959 QQEIETFKANN
+2959 
-2970 ATLLTKVDI
+2970 
-2979 EQGEDGEFTYTVK
+2979 
-2992 PNVLLFDE
+2992 
-3000 EKEKLDS
+3000 
-3007 YMQSLN
+3007 
-3013 EEYTITV
+3013 
-3020 LADENSEDST
+3020 
-3030 AELDAV
+3030 
-3036 KTAAEAAKAAVE
+3036 
-3048 AIPSPVVDCSGAISA
+3048 
-3063 VQSLIDEIGK
+3063 
-3073 IKGKS
+3073 
-3078 VTITTFTQTID
+3078 
-3089 LGTGG
+3089 
-3094 VNGTAHIRGTA
+3094 
-3105 FKNGLWGA
+3105 
-3113 PKTETAL
+3113 
-3120 VGELGPEMVS
+3120 